1 MDYYLDGAS
10 TTQPKSEVVNTIT
23 DVLKNVWGNPSSKH
37 SLGKVARDI
46 VDSSRKTIAD
56 FIGAKPSEIIFTSGA
71 CESNAMAIMGYLKK
85 NSGLFFTTE
94 IEHKSIMNCSKALS
108 TEYIPVDNVGFV
120 NLSLLNSILGNYYN
134 RNKLVSI
141 QFANNEIGTIQ
152 EMEEI
157 AEIVHSNNGILHT
170 DATQII
176 PDRPINVKELGID
189 MMSFSGQ
196 KFGAPK
202 GIGVLYVKDGI
213 ELEPIIYGAQE
224 NSLRG
229 GTENVAFIAGMAKA
243 IELIEYTTNYGRDY
257 FFERL
262 KHKINDIYLIGGLTW
277 RLNNNLSI
285 CFKGIEANTLVN
297 CLNTDGIFVSTG
309 SACNSNSIEPSYVLK
324 AVGIPEEDI
333 YSVVRITTD
342 FDKLTFED
350 VEYITDKIADNVE
363 LLKSFKISLKE
374 V

>member
-1 MDYYLDGAS
+1 MIYLDHAS
-10 TTQPKSEVVNTIT
+10 TTKPKDEVVEVIT
-23 DVLKNVWGNPSSKH
+23 NVLKNEWGNPSSKH
-37 SLGKVARDI
+37 NLGKTAKDI
-46 VDSSRKTIAD
+46 VEISRMNIAY

-71 CESNAMAIMGYLKK
+71 CESNSMAIMGYLKK
-85 NSGLFFTTE
+85 NRAMFFTTE
-94 IEHKSIMNCSKALS
+94 IEHKSIMDCSKVVS
-108 TEYIPVDNVGFV
+108 TEYIPVDSGGYV
-120 NLSLLNSILGNYYN
+120 NLSLLNSILSDYYN

-152 EMEEI
+152 DMEEI
-157 AEIVHSNNGILHT
+157 AQVVHSNNGILHT

-176 PDRPINVKELGID
+176 SDRPINVKELDVD

-202 GIGVLYVKDGI
+202 GIGVLYVRDGI

-243 IELIEYTTNYGRDY
+243 IELIEYPTKAGRNY

-262 KHKINDIYLIGGLTW
+262 TSKIDDIQLIGGMIS
-277 RLNNNLSI
+277 RLSNNLSI
-285 CFKGIEANTLVN
+285 CFKGVESNTLVG
-297 CLNTDGIFVSTG
+297 CLNVDGVFVSTG

-324 AVGIPEEDI
+324 SIRVPEDDI
-333 YSVVRITTD
+333 YSVVRITAD
-342 FDKLTFED
+342 FDKMTIKEIED
-350 VEYITDKIADNVE
+350 VTDKIANNVKM
-363 LLKSFKISLKE
+363 LRSF
-374 V
+374 

>member
-10 TTQPKSEVVNTIT
+10 TTQPRPEVVDTIT

-37 SLGKVARDI
+37 SLGRAARDI

-56 FIGAKPSEIIFTSGA
+56 FIGVKPSEIIFTSGA
-71 CESNAMAIMGYLKK
+71 CESNSMAIIGYLKK
-85 NSGLFFTTE
+85 NSGLFFTTD
-94 IEHKSIMNCSKALS
+94 IEHKSIMNCSKAVG
-108 TEYIPVDNVGFV
+108 TEYIPVDNIGIV
-120 NLSLLNSILGNYYN
+120 NLPLLESILMDYYG
-134 RNKLVSI
+134 RDKLVSI

-152 EMEEI
+152 PMDRI
-157 AEIVHSNNGILHT
+157 AEIVHAYNGILHT

-176 PDRPINVKELGID
+176 SNEPINVKELGID

-202 GIGVLYVKDGI
+202 GIGVLYVREGI

-243 IELIEYTTNYGRDY
+243 IELIEYITNYGRDY

-297 CLNTDGIFVSTG
+297 ILNTDGIFVSTG

-324 AVGIPEEDI
+324 AVGVPEEDI
-333 YSVVRITTD
+333 YSVIRITTD

-363 LLKSFKISLKE
+363 LLKSFKISLTE